1 MDEVERVFRQLVD
14 VIADEHPEQ
23 LHSPIQAS
31 EIYQKLLPYRR
42 FRSSLR
48 FDTNQ
53 DYEMALLR
61 LLAGTHGYVSVE
73 PSQAQ
78 DELRSEAESVNPNP
92 SVIRDHAAAKV
103 FLNASIV
110 RQILSER
117 EAFAPPAYYEEDEGH
132 PRSEKAEEES
142 FGVGKFEL
150 VEVIPKSDDLDADP
164 ETTEDVPPLIEE
176 SGPPMIESPQE
187 KSSGKLDE
195 SPDPEAEERIFDIE
209 EKYAC
214 PDDETDD
221 PVPVAQEPAEPEP
234 TTKPQDS
241 LACTS
246 CNKELPP
253 GKNVM
258 FCPFCGTNQTR
269 LNCSQCGGEMEPSW
283 TFCISCGTKP
293 EI

>member
-73 PSQAQ
+73 PSQAR

-92 SVIRDHAAAKV
+92 GVIRDYAAAKV
-103 FLNASIV
+103 FLNANIV

-117 EAFAPPAYYEEDEGH
+117 EAFAPPESEEGEEDYQ
-132 PRSEKAEEES
+132 PPEEAVIES

-150 VEVIPKSDDLDADP
+150 EEVSPNPDNLDEAP
-164 ETTEDVPPLIEE
+164 GTAADVPPVVEAPD
-176 SGPPMIESPQE
+176 PPMVDVPQE
-187 KSSGKLDE
+187 GTPGVQEEPPL
-195 SPDPEAEERIFDIE
+195 PEPEDDILDIE
-209 EKYAC
+209 ERYAF
-214 PDDETDD
+214 PEDEADDATTAT
-221 PVPVAQEPAEPEP
+221 PGSAQPEPATGTDGPP
-234 TTKPQDS
+234 T
-241 LACTS
+241 CIS
-246 CNKELPP
+246 CKKDLPSD
-253 GKNVM
+253 KNVV
-258 FCPFCGTNQTR
+258 FCPFCGTNQTSSS
-269 LNCSQCGGEMEPSW
+269 CIKCGADMEPSW
-283 TFCISCGTKP
+283 AFCISCGAKP
-293 EI
+293 DN